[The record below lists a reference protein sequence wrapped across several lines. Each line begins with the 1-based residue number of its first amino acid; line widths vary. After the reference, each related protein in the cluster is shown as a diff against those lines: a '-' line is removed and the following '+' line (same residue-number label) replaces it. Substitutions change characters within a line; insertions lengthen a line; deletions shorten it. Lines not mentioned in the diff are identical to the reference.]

1 MGTILIPDGLRER
14 IAHEARTALPRECC
28 GLLVGTRQGEML
40 RVLYH
45 RSTRNLATEPDR
57 FEIDPSAHVAL
68 ARALRGTGRAIVGCY
83 HSHPNGAAEPS
94 AQDLAGS
101 SEEGFVWLI
110 AAASGSKML
119 FRAFQREAS
128 GFQELALLDRLPER
142 TV

>member
-1 MGTILIPDGLRER
+1 MRTILIPYGLRER
-14 IAHEARTALPRECC
+14 IGQEVRAALPRECC
-28 GLLVGTRQGEML
+28 GLLVGARQGEML

-68 ARALRGTGRAIVGCY
+68 ARALRGTGRAILGCY
-83 HSHPNGAAEPS
+83 HSHPNSAAEPS
-94 AQDLAGS
+94 ARDLAGS

-110 AAASGSKML
+110 AATSGSKML
-119 FRAFQREAS
+119 FRAFLREAS
-128 GFQELALLDRLPER
+128 GFQELSLLDRLPEP